1 MFLMIQ
7 VVIQLNKFEKETAKA
22 QLSDEEKALNE
33 LKSAYKKARKDVKE
47 QISALDAR
55 TDMENLQSI
64 VYQKKYQEALLKQI
78 DGALDDLNS
87 GQYKTTQEFF
97 EGSYANGYVGSM
109 YELQKQGIPITVP
122 IDQKKMVTAIKTDS
136 KLSKSYYQ
144 NRNYPENISRLKKSI
159 RTEVSRGIAS
169 GKTWKEVAWQVAEG
183 MNSPFNRAMNDAIR
197 IIRTEGNRINQ
208 QGRLDSGDEAV
219 SRGCDLLKQ
228 WDATMDSVTRPWHM
242 EADGQIVEW
251 NDFFTVDGEKMKAPS
266 VGGSARNVCNC
277 RCQLL
282 KRPRW
287 ALDEA
292 ELEELKKRASFFG
305 LDKSESFEDFKQK
318 YLNLPKNADKIDIK
332 EAYNQPAKL
341 GGLSGYPKTHHQT
354 ILNYLDE
361 APDDCRRAWNAVC
374 DDFHILKINGK
385 GAYYSARYDGV
396 KLSITSARKG
406 SSYQTPYQV
415 VFHEYGHHM
424 DYIFNR
430 IYGDG
435 DKMKA
440 FTETYKGGV
449 FGKTIKEEANKAIE
463 DFAISKGL
471 FSFPNKGTVVVD
483 ADKLIKRGLLK
494 NSEKAEYIR
503 NRMAT
508 KEIDRIEAER
518 QFCKYIKDNYSLIA
532 RSDISDMFEPI
543 MKSTDYPFGV
553 GHGKSYWKNRDNGK
567 EGFAEMFSAKVNN
580 KESWDMIQK
589 YFPESIKMFEE
600 ILKVVK

>member
-64 VYQKKYQEALLKQI
+64 IYQKKYQEALLKQI

-251 NDFFTVDGEKMKAPS
+251 NDFFIVDGEKMKAPS

-305 LDKSESFEDFKQK
+305 LDKSSSFDDYKQK
-318 YLNLPKNADKIDIK
+318 YLNLPSNADTIKVDKNIFPDSIAGVNRGEPMSHKDADSGAVNPNYRKSVGHNGYRINCQSCVPTYEARRRGYDVEVLANYNNPTAKEISYNTNKAWIDPNTGKTPPIK
-332 EAYNQPAKL
+332 RSGVKTAKQL
-341 GGLSGYPKTHHQT
+341 
-354 ILNYLDE
+354 LNY
-361 APDDCRRAWNAVC
+361 
-374 DDFHILKINGK
+374 
-385 GAYYSARYDGV
+385 V
-396 KLSITSARKG
+396 K
-406 SSYQTPYQV
+406 
-415 VFHEYGHHM
+415 E
-424 DYIFNR
+424 N
-430 IYGDG
+430 
-435 DKMKA
+435 
-440 FTETYKGGV
+440 
-449 FGKTIKEEANKAIE
+449 
-463 DFAISKGL
+463 
-471 FSFPNKGTVVVD
+471 
-483 ADKLIKRGLLK
+483 
-494 NSEKAEYIR
+494 
-503 NRMAT
+503 T
-508 KEIDRIEAER
+508 KEGER
-518 QFCKYIKDNYSLIA
+518 YSFQF
-532 RSDISDMFEPI
+532 
-543 MKSTDYPFGV
+543 
-553 GHGKSYWKNRDNGK
+553 YWKNYNSGHIVTMYKENGEVIMYDPQPDTVTKGDENLLYYFKQIQFRNHGTDCSPNLLRIDNLEFDSNRANGIMK
-567 EGFAEMFSAKVNN
+567 KKGS
-580 KESWDMIQK
+580 
-589 YFPESIKMFEE
+589 
-600 ILKVVK
+600 